1 MAELYSSIYPLD
13 DFAGTAIDD
22 PSMGTYGEYSVITS
36 IPYDGSY
43 TIDVTTGGNTI
54 LSNTFNY
61 GGRLAV
67 SFFSHGASDYS
78 FKIRSNMTVPV
89 VSLIVWVLSI
99 GVVIYNIL
107 RNRKSDESGRV
118 ELNVKQDD

>member
-1 MAELYSSIYPLD
+1 
-13 DFAGTAIDD
+13 
-22 PSMGTYGEYSVITS
+22 
-36 IPYDGSY
+36 
-43 TIDVTTGGNTI
+43 
-54 LSNTFNY
+54 
-61 GGRLAV
+61 
-67 SFFSHGASDYS
+67 
-78 FKIRSNMTVPV
+78 MTVPV